1 MKKMNNKGFSLI
13 ELIIVIAIMAVLVA
27 VIAPNLTSYLGNSKK
42 KTDNSN
48 ADTIEGVINT
58 QLQNYCSDDKMTAV
72 ANDDATMT
80 AYKDVAEILAA
91 ATDFDPSTATG
102 DYEAEFETNVKKNVS
117 DKYYK
122 VDGSTITMNTK
133 QDSFKFWVLIT
144 GTKDEGFS
152 ARVKCAKDD
161 PFAGDR

>member
-48 ADTIEGVINT
+48 ADTIENVINT
-58 QLQNYCSDDKMTAV
+58 QLQNYCSDDKIKAV
-72 ANDDATMT
+72 KDTDDDMKSYT
-80 AYKDVAEILAA
+80 DVAEILDN
-91 ATDFDPSTATG
+91 ATDFAGDD
-102 DYEAEFETNVKKNVS
+102 DYESEFETNVKKNIP

-122 VDGSTITMNTK
+122 DSGSAVTMNTK
-133 QDSFKFWVLIT
+133 QDGFKFWVQIT

-152 ARVKCAKDD
+152 AKVQCAKED
-161 PFAGDR
+161 PFTR